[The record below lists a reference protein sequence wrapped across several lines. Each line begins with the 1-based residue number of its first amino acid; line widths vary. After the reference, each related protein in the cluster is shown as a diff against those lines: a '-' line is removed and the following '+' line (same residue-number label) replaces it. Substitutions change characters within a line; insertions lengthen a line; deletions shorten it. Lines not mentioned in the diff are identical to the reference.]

1 MHEKKQFT
9 EEGRALA
16 CLYATY
22 LMGWSKE
29 KPQREQQLIVEAAST
44 IVCCDLGYK
53 KNRKIYVR

>member
-22 LMGWSKE
+22 LMGWSTE
-29 KPQREQQLIVEAAST
+29 KNTESNNSLQKLLSPLCAMT
-44 IVCCDLGYK
+44 
-53 KNRKIYVR
+53 